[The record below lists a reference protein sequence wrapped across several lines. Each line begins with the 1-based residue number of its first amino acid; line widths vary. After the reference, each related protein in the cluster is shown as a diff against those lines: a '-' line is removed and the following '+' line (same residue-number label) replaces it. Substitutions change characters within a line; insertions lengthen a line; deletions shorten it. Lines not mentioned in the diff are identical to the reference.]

1 MATISDAIQSLR
13 PGVEWTLT
21 GDDVTAIE
29 WVATEGVQPLTVAEV
44 SAEVTRL
51 TGVRSTLQAQAE
63 NALAQNRAAIAAAAP
78 TNAQVIA
85 QVKNLS
91 AQNNALIRL
100 VLGLLDATD

>member
-1 MATISDAIQSLR
+1 MADVVEVDAETGERIERTFTPEEAAQRATDAEEATQAAAVAALR
-13 PGVEWTLT
+13 AANTDTLH
-21 GDDVTAIE
+21 
-29 WVATEGVQPLTVAEV
+29 
-44 SAEVTRL
+44 
-51 TGVRSTLQAQAE
+51 AQAE

-85 QVKNLS
+85 QVKALS

>member
-1 MATISDAIQSLR
+1 MTTTERVTYAAGGFDQ
-13 PGVEWTLT
+13 VEQGGNVAGRETVEIPTEIVNADTLH
-21 GDDVTAIE
+21 
-29 WVATEGVQPLTVAEV
+29 
-44 SAEVTRL
+44 
-51 TGVRSTLQAQAE
+51 AQAHA
-63 NALAQNRAAIAAAAP
+63 ALAQNRAAISAAAP

>member
-1 MATISDAIQSLR
+1 MADIVEVDALAGTITERDFTPAEKAQRAADATAATAQKSLLDGLNTNR
-13 PGVEWTLT
+13 
-21 GDDVTAIE
+21 A
-29 WVATEGVQPLTVAEV
+29 
-44 SAEVTRL
+44 
-51 TGVRSTLQAQAE
+51 TLQQQATT
-63 NALAQNRAAIAAAAP
+63 AMAQNRAAVAATAP

>member
-1 MATISDAIQSLR
+1 MADVMEVDAS
-13 PGVEWTLT
+13 T
-21 GDDVTAIE
+21 G
-29 WVATEGVQPLTVAEV
+29 
-44 SAEVTRL
+44 EVTERPFTTEEAAL
-51 TGVRSTLQAQAE
+51 RTADAEQSAQQQAVDALRAANTSTLHAQATT
-63 NALAQNRAAIAAAAP
+63 ALAQNRAAIAAAAP

>member
-1 MATISDAIQSLR
+1 MADVLEVDA
-13 PGVEWTLT
+13 TT
-21 GDDVTAIE
+21 GDVIERAYTAE
-29 WVATEGVQPLTVAEV
+29 EA
-44 SAEVTRL
+44 
-51 TGVRSTLQAQAE
+51 AQAVIDAE
-63 NALAQNRAAIAAAAP
+63 HATQAAAAAALRAANTDTLHAQANAALAQNRAAIAAASP